1 MLESRIAAWS
11 VFTKPWRHMEPSRLA
26 ALVRRMGFD
35 GVELP
40 VRDGFQ
46 VQPGDPSSR
55 LRKVADI
62 FQDHGLRIYSV
73 AGAPTEELFV
83 ACAESG
89 VPQIRIMIPV
99 SDDGFTATG
108 RLVRD
113 ELNDIASRSSK
124 YPVRVIV
131 QPHFGY
137 FVSNSVDLANLLKD
151 YDPESIGAI
160 WDAAHEALAGR
171 APEHGL
177 ESLWRWLSLVNF
189 KNVYYRRT
197 NAEGS
202 QKVEWK
208 PYFTDG
214 PDGMA
219 QWGRAIRYLVEH
231 SYSGPIC
238 LTAEYTDETDLESR
252 VTHDLKFAQS
262 LVKESL

>member
-1 MLESRIAAWS
+1 
-11 VFTKPWRHMEPSRLA
+11 
-26 ALVRRMGFD
+26 MGFD

-46 VQPGDPSSR
+46 VQPGDPSSK
-55 LRKVADI
+55 LREVADI
-62 FQDHGLRIYSV
+62 FHDHGVRIHSV
-73 AGAPTEELFV
+73 AGAPTEELFA

-89 VPQIRIMIPV
+89 VPLIRIMVPV

-108 RLVRD
+108 RLVRA
-113 ELNDIASRSSK
+113 ELDDMARMSYK

-137 FVSNSVDLANLLKD
+137 YASNSVDLANLLTD
-151 YDPESIGAI
+151 YDPQQIGAI

-171 APEHGL
+171 APEYGL

-189 KNVYYRRT
+189 KNAYYRRS

-202 QKVEWK
+202 QQAEWK

-214 PDGMA
+214 QDGMA

-231 SYSGPIC
+231 SYTGPIC

-252 VTHDLKFAQS
+252 VSNDLKFARS
-262 LVKESL
+262 LVEGSLR